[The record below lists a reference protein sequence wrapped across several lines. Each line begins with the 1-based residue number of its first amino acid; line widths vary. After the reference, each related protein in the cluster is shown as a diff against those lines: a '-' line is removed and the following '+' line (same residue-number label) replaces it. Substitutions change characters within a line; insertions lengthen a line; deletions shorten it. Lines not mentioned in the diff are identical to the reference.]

1 MVQEM
6 TWLKQY
12 ALYLKAGAVIALLG
26 LLTWGAV
33 SAYGWAYNNGRQS
46 AELACS
52 ASKVALAEAAM
63 ADLQAARAKE
73 QAAAKRVDQAAKQYE
88 QDKLDAQTAHD
99 RLVAE
104 LRAGN
109 KRLHDRWQASVATGE
124 LSSAAERAARADAAE
139 RERQDSAARII
150 AAADRCDAQVKGLQD
165 VVKADRGE

>member
-1 MVQEM
+1 
-6 TWLKQY
+6 
-12 ALYLKAGAVIALLG
+12 
-26 LLTWGAV
+26 
-33 SAYGWAYNNGRQS
+33 
-46 AELACS
+46 
-52 ASKVALAEAAM
+52 M

-109 KRLHDRWQASVATGE
+109 KRLHDRWQASVATSE
-124 LSSAAERAARADAAE
+124 LSSAAERAAFADAAE

-150 AAADRCDAQVKGLQD
+150 AAADRCDAQVSGLQE
-165 VVKADRGE
+165 VVKADRSE